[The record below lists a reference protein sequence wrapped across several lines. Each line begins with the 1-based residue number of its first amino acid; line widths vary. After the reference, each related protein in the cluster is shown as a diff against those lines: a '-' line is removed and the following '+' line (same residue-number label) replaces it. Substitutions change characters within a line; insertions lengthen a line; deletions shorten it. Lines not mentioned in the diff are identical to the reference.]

1 MAREQGVGAWPVT
14 AEDVFTGLADWRAA
28 HPRATLQEIERTL
41 DERLAVL
48 RARMREDLAL
58 ASKQAD
64 VEALPEEERPACPAC
79 GGRIEA
85 RGAKTR
91 RLTTTYN
98 RPISLTR
105 SDAVCPP
112 CGTGLVPPG

>member
-1 MAREQGVGAWPVT
+1 MAREQGVGMWLVT
-14 AEDVFTGLADWRAA
+14 AEDVFTGLAAWRAA

-58 ASKQAD
+58 ASAQAD
-64 VEALPEEERPACPAC
+64 MEALPVEERQRRPAC
-79 GGRIEA
+79 GDRVEA

-98 RPISLTR
+98 RRITLTR
-105 SDAVCPP
+105 SYAVCPA
-112 CGTGLVPPG
+112 CGRGLSPPG